1 VAKLKLDVDVVVKGA
16 EKLGKLS
23 SDLGG
28 IGGGLQR
35 FGIGMTKF
43 VTVPLLGVG
52 AAATAMALEA
62 DKSAAKLN
70 AAFKTMG
77 KTSGKSLEQLEEQ
90 AIALGEATVFDDE
103 GIMEAQ
109 AALLRFGA
117 VSGDAFDRAIQA
129 SADFAAA
136 TGKDLTASTVAF
148 GKALADPVAGLSR
161 LGRAGIVFT
170 EQQKDQ
176 VKALVESGDQ
186 LGAQNVIL
194 SAIEEKYRD
203 TNAVLQD
210 SSAGIAAQA
219 FEDLANAG
227 EDLGAVFLPVIG
239 TMAQGLST
247 LARWFTS
254 LPEPMQGFI
263 ATFGVV
269 LAAIG
274 PAAFV
279 IGKLIGAFKGVIV
292 VFNLLKIALLTNP
305 FTALAVAVAAI
316 AALIILNWDKI
327 WAVLQA
333 IWKKITDTVGGLVKS
348 FASAWGSIVSLTTAA
363 WESVGNII
371 RGVINFVIDMIN
383 GFFGFLNGIVIPIP
397 SISIPNPF
405 GGTLVQAGGGSIDPF
420 NIGLIPHLAAGGIVN
435 QPTLA
440 LLGESGSE
448 AVVPLNSSNRLGD
461 VHYHVDVRGEEP
473 FIRNETDL
481 TRTLQRTAFLA
492 GF

>member
-1 VAKLKLDVDVVVKGA
+1 VAKLNLQVLVDVKGQ
-16 EKLGKLS
+16 EKLT
-23 SDLGG
+23 G
-28 IGGGLQR
+28 IGAGLSR
-35 FGIGMTKF
+35 TGANLTKF
-43 VTVPLLGVG
+43 VTLPLLGVG

-62 DKSAAKLN
+62 EKSGAKLT
-70 AAFKTMG
+70 AAFKNMG
-77 KTSGKSLEQLEEQ
+77 KTTGKTLTQLEQQ
-90 AIALGEATVFDDE
+90 ADDLGQVTIFDDE
-103 GIMEAQ
+103 QIKEAQ
-109 AALLRFGA
+109 AALITFGT
-117 VSGDAFDRAIQA
+117 VSGEAFDRALEA
-129 SADFAAA
+129 SLDFAAA
-136 TGKDLTASTVAF
+136 TGKDATAATQAL

-161 LGRAGIVFT
+161 LGRMGVIFT
-170 EQQKDQ
+170 DQQKEQ
-176 VKALVESGDQ
+176 VAALVATGDT
-186 LGAQNVIL
+186 LGAQEVIL
-194 SAIEEKYRD
+194 AAFESRYKS
-203 TNAVLQD
+203 TNETLQ
-210 SSAGIAAQA
+210 STAAGQAAQGL
-219 FEDLANAG
+219 EDLQNAG
-227 EDLGAVFLPVIG
+227 EDLGAVFLPIL
-239 TMAQGLST
+239 ADLAKGLSG
-247 LARWFTS
+247 LARWFTD
-254 LPEPMQGFI
+254 LPAPMQTFI

-279 IGKLIGAFKGVIV
+279 IGKLVGAFRAVIV

-448 AVVPLNSSNRLGD
+448 AVVPLNSTNRLGD